1 MTEYFLMNLNSRRGR
16 YEYMRLTKDEKN
28 MLSGEYGE
36 ATRRAME
43 ILVKMGEYSGAE
55 RMVAVSWADLSTF
68 SGIGGGHGDSP
79 DNDLYKFMKEFDDLC
94 MQENVKFRCPITLA
108 DAGTPERNEKM
119 VRMGAQLISPAGA
132 SSPHDIFPLPLFGQ
146 YVTPG
151 ATNIN
156 TYCNSMLGARGNNEG
171 PVGVHMA
178 AITGRTPEYGYL
190 LDENRHARTVVKVKV
205 QPKNYIEWAVLGFY
219 ISKTLSTH
227 YWDVP
232 VMTGINPIAVSSD
245 DIMSFCASM
254 NNPGSIT
261 HFLIEGLSPE
271 GRTLKQALAGK
282 KPKEEFAVRPKQM
295 QEIYDTWPPTG
306 NKPDIVTLRFP
317 LTVQRLYDVV
327 RLVEGKKVH
336 PDVSFAVDLTLA
348 AKMVAERFGLRKI
361 LETAGVFV
369 APAQGNVMW
378 KGKIIDPWTQARR
391 EGVRTMVTDSL
402 KDCNAIS
409 QQEIDLILLPSL
421 EKIVNTAL
429 TGKVEV

>member
-1 MTEYFLMNLNSRRGR
+1 MQ
-16 YEYMRLTKDEKN
+16 LTKDEEK
-28 MLSGEYGE
+28 MLSGGYGE

-43 ILVKMGEYSGAE
+43 ILVKMGEYEAAK
-55 RMVAVSWADLSTF
+55 RMVPVSWADLSTF

-79 DNDLYKFMKEFDDLC
+79 NNDMYKFMKEFDDLC
-94 MQENVKFRCPITLA
+94 AQENVKFRCPITLA

-119 VRMGAQLISPAGA
+119 TRMGAQLISPAGA

-156 TYCNSMLGARGNNEG
+156 TYCNSMIGARGNNEG
-171 PVGVHMA
+171 PVGVRMA
-178 AITGRTPEYGYL
+178 AITGKTPEYGYL
-190 LDENRHARTVVKVKV
+190 LDENRHARTLVEV
-205 QPKNYIEWAVLGFY
+205 QVEPRNYIEWAVLGFY

-232 VMTGINPIAVSSD
+232 VLTGIKPTAVTSD
-245 DIMSFCASM
+245 DIMAFCASM

-271 GRTLKQALAGK
+271 GRTLEQALDGR
-282 KPKEEFAVRPKQM
+282 KPKERFAVGPKEM
-295 QEIYDTWPPTG
+295 KEIYDTFPPTG

-317 LTVQRLYDVV
+317 LTVQRLYQVA
-327 RLVEGKKVH
+327 RMVEGKKIH
-336 PDVSFAVDLTLA
+336 KDVSFAVDLTLA
-348 AKMVAERFGLRKI
+348 AKMVAERFGLKKVLEAAGI
-361 LETAGVFV
+361 LVAET
-369 APAQGNVMW
+369 QGQVMW
-378 KGKIIDPWTQARR
+378 KGKVIDPWTQAKR

-409 QQEIDLILLPSL
+409 QQEIDMVLLPSL
-421 EKIVNTAL
+421 EKIITVAL
-429 TGKVEV
+429 TGKLEV

>member
-1 MTEYFLMNLNSRRGR
+1 MK
-16 YEYMRLTKDEKN
+16 LTKDEEK
-28 MLSGEYGE
+28 MLSGGQGE
-36 ATRRAME
+36 ACRRAMG
-43 ILVKMGEYSGAE
+43 ILVKMGEYAGAK
-55 RMVAVSWADLSTF
+55 RMVPVSWADLSTF

-79 DNDLYKFMKEFDDLC
+79 NNDMFQFMKDLDDLC
-94 MQENVKFRCPITLA
+94 LEENVQFRCPITLV
-108 DAGTPERNEKM
+108 DAGPPERNEKLTK
-119 VRMGAQLISPAGA
+119 MGAQLISPAGA

-156 TYCNSMLGARGNNEG
+156 TYCNSMIGARGNNEG
-171 PVGVHMA
+171 PIGVHMA
-178 AITGRTPEYGYL
+178 AITGKTPEYGYL
-190 LDENRHARTVVKVKV
+190 LDENRHAKTLVELKVR
-205 QPKNYIEWAVLGFY
+205 PKNYIEWAVAGFY
-219 ISKTLSTH
+219 ISKKLSAH

-232 VMTGINPIAVSSD
+232 VLTGVDLLTTSSD

-271 GRTLKQALAGK
+271 GRTLKQALNGK
-282 KPKEEFAVRPKQM
+282 KPKEKFAVGTREM
-295 QEIYDTWPPTG
+295 QKIYDIYPPTD
-306 NKPDIVTLRFP
+306 NRPDIVTLRFP

-336 PDVSFAVDLTLA
+336 QDVSFAVDLTLA

-361 LETAGVFV
+361 LESAGVFV
-369 APAQGNVMW
+369 GETQGQVMW
-378 KGKIIDPWTQARR
+378 NGRVIDPWTQAKR

-409 QQEIDLILLPSL
+409 QQEIDMVLLPSL
-421 EKIVNTAL
+421 EKIVNVAL
-429 TGKVEV
+429 TGRMEV

>member
-1 MTEYFLMNLNSRRGR
+1 
-16 YEYMRLTKDEKN
+16 MRLTKDEKK

-43 ILVKMGEYSGAE
+43 ILVKMGEYEGAK
-55 RMVAVSWADLSTF
+55 RMVPVSWADLSTF

-79 DNDLYKFMKEFDDLC
+79 DNDMYKFMKEFDDLC
-94 MQENVKFRCPITLA
+94 AQENVKFRCPITLA

-119 VRMGAQLISPAGA
+119 TRMGAQLISPAGA

-178 AITGRTPEYGYL
+178 AITGKTPEYGYL
-190 LDENRHARTVVKVKV
+190 LDENRHAKTVVEVKV
-205 QPKNYIEWAVLGFY
+205 EPKNYIEWAVLGFY
-219 ISKTLSTH
+219 ISKTLSAH

-232 VMTGINPIAVSSD
+232 VLTGIKPTAVSSD

-271 GRTLKQALAGK
+271 GRTLKQALGGK
-282 KPKEEFAVRPKQM
+282 KPKETFAVGPKQM
-295 QEIYDTWPPTG
+295 KEIYDTWPPTG

-317 LTVQRLYDVV
+317 LTVQRLYEVV

-348 AKMVAERFGLRKI
+348 AKMVAERFGLRKV
-361 LETAGVFV
+361 LETAGVFI
-369 APAQGNVMW
+369 AQAQGNVMW
-378 KGKIIDPWTQARR
+378 KGRVIDPWTQARQ

-409 QQEIDLILLPSL
+409 QQEIDLVLLPSL
-421 EKIVNTAL
+421 EKIVNVAL
-429 TGKVEV
+429 TGKLEVS

>member
-1 MTEYFLMNLNSRRGR
+1 
-16 YEYMRLTKDEKN
+16 MRLTKGEKK
-28 MLSGEYGE
+28 MLNGEYGE

-43 ILVKMGEYSGAE
+43 ILVKMGEYEGVE
-55 RMVAVSWADLSTF
+55 RMVPVSWADLSTF

-79 DNDLYKFMKEFDDLC
+79 DNDMYKFMKEFDDLC
-94 MQENVKFRCPITLA
+94 AQENVKFRCPITLA
-108 DAGTPERNEKM
+108 DAGSPERNEKM
-119 VRMGAQLISPAGA
+119 TRMGAQLISPAGA

-171 PVGVHMA
+171 PIGVHMA
-178 AITGRTPEYGYL
+178 AITGKTPEYGYL
-190 LDENRHARTVVKVKV
+190 LDENRHARTVVEVKV
-205 QPKNYIEWAVLGFY
+205 GPKNYIEWAVLGFY
-219 ISKTLSTH
+219 ISKTLSAH

-232 VMTGINPIAVSSD
+232 VLTGIKPTAVSSD

-271 GRTLKQALAGK
+271 GPTLKQALGGK
-282 KPKEEFAVRPKQM
+282 KPKETFAVGPKQM
-295 QEIYDTWPPTG
+295 KEIYDIWPPTG

-317 LTVQRLYDVV
+317 LTVQRLYEVV
-327 RLVEGKKVH
+327 RLVEGKRVH
-336 PDVSFAVDLTLA
+336 PDVSFAVDLTLV

-361 LETAGVFV
+361 LESAGVFV
-369 APAQGNVMW
+369 AATQGNVMW
-378 KGKIIDPWTQARR
+378 KGRIIDPWTQARN

-409 QQEIDLILLPSL
+409 QQEIDLVLLPSL
-421 EKIVNTAL
+421 EAIVNTAL
-429 TGKVEV
+429 TGKLEVS

>member
-1 MTEYFLMNLNSRRGR
+1 MNSNSRRGR
-16 YEYMRLTKDEKN
+16 YEYMRLTKAEKN

-55 RMVAVSWADLSTF
+55 RMVPVSWADLSTF

-94 MQENVKFRCPITLA
+94 MQESVKFRCPITLA

-178 AITGRTPEYGYL
+178 AITGKTPEYGYL

-219 ISKTLSTH
+219 ISKTLSAH

-282 KPKEEFAVRPKQM
+282 KPKEEFAVGPKQM

-317 LTVQRLYDVV
+317 LTVQRLYDLV

-378 KGKIIDPWTQARR
+378 KGRVIDPWTEARR

-421 EKIVNTAL
+421 EKILNTAL

>member
-1 MTEYFLMNLNSRRGR
+1 
-16 YEYMRLTKDEKN
+16 
-28 MLSGEYGE
+28 
-36 ATRRAME
+36 
-43 ILVKMGEYSGAE
+43 
-55 RMVAVSWADLSTF
+55 
-68 SGIGGGHGDSP
+68 
-79 DNDLYKFMKEFDDLC
+79 MKEFDDLC

-282 KPKEEFAVRPKQM
+282 KPKEEFAVGPKQM

-348 AKMVAERFGLRKI
+348 AKMVTERFGLRKI

>member
-1 MTEYFLMNLNSRRGR
+1 MNSNSRRGR

>member
-1 MTEYFLMNLNSRRGR
+1 MNSNSRRGR

-282 KPKEEFAVRPKQM
+282 KPKEEFAVGPKQM

-336 PDVSFAVDLTLA
+336 PDVSFAVDFTLA